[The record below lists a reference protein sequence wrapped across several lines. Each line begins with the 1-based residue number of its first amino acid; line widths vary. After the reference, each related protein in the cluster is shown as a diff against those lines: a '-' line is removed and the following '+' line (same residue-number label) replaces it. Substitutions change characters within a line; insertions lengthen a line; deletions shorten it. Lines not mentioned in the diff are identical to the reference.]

1 MGTIPA
7 FPGLER
13 PIAEM
18 TRRSPDPAGREGELR
33 DELEAA
39 MAPPRSHA
47 RFPLFDSLR
56 GLAAISIVFVHVGI
70 FTNAFTDTW
79 HGRLVSHL
87 DIGVPFF
94 FLLSAFLLYRPF
106 VAARVRNVGRPAFG
120 GYARRR
126 FLRIAPAYW
135 AVLTIAAIVPG
146 MAGAFTGNWWVYYG
160 LLQNYPVYTAEGTC
174 AVNPYRCAIPPT
186 WSLAVEVFFYV
197 LLPFFVL
204 LMAWIGSRS
213 RRSWVIPEVIVLVIL
228 SAASFTI
235 QSYVP
240 QTDLE
245 QLLFYSPIGRGWWFA
260 LGLGLA
266 AFSVWVSERPSEP
279 RLVGFVERRPWLPL
293 VGAAAL
299 YLWMSWVV
307 LGPGTD
313 LAFPLGDMG
322 DYELQFFVFGLIAL
336 LVVLPATF
344 GGDGPGYFR
353 RFLRHPIPTW
363 LGVISYGI
371 FLWQFPVL
379 IALGD
384 IGVVDRWHGAV
395 QFPAVLLLTLAGTI
409 VCAAVSYYVL
419 ERPLMRWGKRRFGS
433 AAPEPAGSEVAP

>member
-1 MGTIPA
+1 
-7 FPGLER
+7 
-13 PIAEM
+13 M

-56 GLAAISIVFVHVGI
+56 GLAAISILFVHVGI
-70 FTNAFTDTW
+70 FTDAFGDTW
-79 HGRLVSHL
+79 HGRLVAHL

-106 VAARVRNVGRPAFG
+106 VAARVRNAGRPAFG

-160 LLQNYPVYTAEGTC
+160 LLQNYPVYTADGTC

-186 WSLAVEVFFYV
+186 WSLAIEVFFYF

-204 LMAWIGSRS
+204 LMAWIGSKWRGA
-213 RRSWVIPEVIVLVIL
+213 WLVPEAIVLGIL
-228 SAASFTI
+228 SVASFVI
-235 QSYVP
+235 QSHVP
-240 QTDLE
+240 YSDVE
-245 QLLFYSPIGRGWWFA
+245 QFLFYSPIGRGWWFA

-266 AFSVWVSERPSEP
+266 AFSVWVVERPREP
-279 RLVGFVERRPWLPL
+279 KLVGWVERHPWVP
-293 VGAAAL
+293 VIAAL
-299 YLWMSWVV
+299 VLYLGLSLFV
-307 LGPGTD
+307 LDPSPQG
-313 LAFPLGDMG
+313 AFPIGDINKYML
-322 DYELQFFVFGLIAL
+322 EFVVFGLIAL

-344 GGDGPGYFR
+344 GGDGPGRYR
-353 RFLRHPIPTW
+353 GFLRHPLPTW

-384 IGVVDRWHGAV
+384 IGVVDRWHGGI
-395 QFPAVLLLTLAGTI
+395 QFPAVALLTLAGTI
-409 VCAAVSYYVL
+409 VCAAVSYYGL